1 MSPTLERL
9 AAIELFSQLSA
20 KELRKIASFMTLIKI
35 KAGRDLTVQ
44 GTPGREF
51 MIIVEGEA
59 SVRRNGRLIA
69 SLGPGDFFGEL
80 AVVAG
85 LPRTATVTAES
96 EMLVETLNRREF
108 SSLLDASPR
117 LTKKI
122 LVGAVKRL
130 HGPRRRRRPLS
141 YEIAVVGSA
150 NLDLVVDVNQIPLVG
165 ETVMGG
171 DLHRY
176 PGGKGGQSGRCCRAA
191 GPKRGD
197 DRPPR
202 G

>member
-96 EMLVETLNRREF
+96 EMLVETLNRREL

-130 HGPRRRRRPLS
+130 HDLEEG
-141 YEIAVVGSA
+141 VV
-150 NLDLVVDVNQIPLVG
+150 
-165 ETVMGG
+165 
-171 DLHRY
+171 R
-176 PGGKGGQSGRCCRAA
+176 
-191 GPKRGD
+191 
-197 DRPPR
+197 
-202 G
+202 